1 MQGAQHPQLMTDRF
15 QINRLV
21 PDRIITSMSEDV
33 RSGLS
38 VVDKILPPKYFYDER
53 GSRLFDLIC
62 QTPEYY
68 LTRTEAALL
77 TEHASDIITSSCPT
91 AIVEFGSGTAD
102 KTELLINVAGQ
113 QRGTLH
119 YLPFDVCEEMLIE
132 SGQRLHDRY
141 PWLHVEAWHGD
152 FTHGLTH
159 FVNDHDR
166 TLYTFLGSSIGNFTP
181 DEATAFLTDL
191 RAEMADDDFFLLGID
206 LIKDSAVLNAAYNDN
221 AGYTAAFNLNL
232 LNILNRELDAN
243 FDTGRFR
250 HHAYFDSEA
259 ERVEMQL
266 ISCCDHTVDIDDL
279 ELSVAFKADEYI
291 TTEYSHKYTRD
302 AVSQLLV
309 SAGFEPRRYYLDD
322 ESRFM
327 LALAACA
334 S

>member
-1 MQGAQHPQLMTDRF
+1 MQGAQQTQILTERF
-15 QINRLV
+15 KINRLI

-33 RSGLS
+33 RKGLS
-38 VVDKILPPKYFYDER
+38 ADDKRLPPKYFYDER

-77 TEHASDIITSSCPT
+77 TKHASDIIANSRPT

-102 KTELLINVAGQ
+102 KTELLINAAGQ
-113 QRGTLH
+113 QRDALH
-119 YLPFDVCEEMLIE
+119 YLPFDVCEEMLVE
-132 SGQRLHDRY
+132 SGQRLNERY

-159 FVNDHDR
+159 FVNNHEQ
-166 TLYTFLGSSIGNFTP
+166 TLYTFLGSSIGNFTSS
-181 DEATAFLTDL
+181 EASVFLTDL
-191 RAEMADDDFFLLGID
+191 RAEMADDDFFLLGVD
-206 LIKDSAVLNAAYNDN
+206 LIKDGAVLNAAYNDN
-221 AGYTAAFNLNL
+221 DGYTAAFNLNL
-232 LNILNRELDAN
+232 LKILNHELDAN

-266 ISCCDHTVDIDDL
+266 ISCCDHTVDIGDL
-279 ELSVAFKADEYI
+279 EMSVAFKADEHI

-302 AVSQLLV
+302 AVGQLLE
-309 SAGFEPRRYYLDD
+309 SAGFEPCRYYLDD
-322 ESRFM
+322 DSCFM
-327 LALAACA
+327 LALASCA
-334 S
+334 